1 MTQVS
6 VVIPAYNAENTIAET
21 VDSVLSQTQDA
32 VEVIVVDD
40 GSSDTTAER
49 AQRDDSVTVIRTP
62 NRGVSAAR
70 NEGIERARGRFVAF
84 LDADDLW
91 EPGKLKRQV
100 EVLDRTPDAVM
111 CVSGSRLL
119 GEGGAT
125 LETLTPWASDDPPRD
140 LLLHSMVLGHVISV
154 LIRRDQLAQIG
165 GFDSRF
171 SQCADWDFF
180 LRATAAGR
188 LARVPDPL
196 VVIRR
201 DRPSMSSNIELLE
214 RDTFG
219 VLDEFFSRPES
230 EPYQGL
236 KRQAYS
242 NHWMILSGSYLHAG
256 DLRASLRCLR
266 AGLRLH
272 PANVRR
278 PLGAPSR
285 WLRRLTRQERR
296 EQHAQ

>member
-1 MTQVS
+1 MTRVS
-6 VVIPAYNAENTIAET
+6 VVIPAYNAANTIAET
-21 VDSVLSQTQDA
+21 VDSVLAQTLDDI
-32 VEVIVVDD
+32 EVIVVDD
-40 GSSDTTAER
+40 GSTDSTAER
-49 AQRDDSVTVIRTP
+49 AEREGVSVLSTP
-62 NRGVSAAR
+62 NQGVSAAR
-70 NEGIERARGRFVAF
+70 NEGIARAQGRFVAF

-91 EPGKLKRQV
+91 ESDKLERQV
-100 EVLDRTPDAVM
+100 EALQHEPNAVM
-111 CVSGSRLL
+111 AVSGSRLL

-125 LETLTPWASDDPPRD
+125 VEVLVPWASEDPPRD

-154 LIRRDQLAQIG
+154 LIRRDQLERIG
-165 GFDSRF
+165 GFDPSF

-180 LRATAAGR
+180 LRATTAGT
-188 LARVPDPL
+188 LARIPDPL
-196 VVIRR
+196 VTIRR
-201 DRPSMSSNIELLE
+201 DRPSMSSDIELLE

-219 VLDEFFSRPES
+219 VLDKFFAHPEAGRY
-230 EPYQGL
+230 EGL

-256 DLRASLRCLR
+256 NTRASLRCLR

-272 PANVRR
+272 PANIRR

-285 WLRRLTRQERR
+285 WLRRLARQRQT